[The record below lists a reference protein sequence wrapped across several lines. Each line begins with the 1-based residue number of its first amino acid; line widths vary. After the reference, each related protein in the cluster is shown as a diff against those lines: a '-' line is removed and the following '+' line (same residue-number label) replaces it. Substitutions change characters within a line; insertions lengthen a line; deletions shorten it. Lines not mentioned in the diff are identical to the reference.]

1 MTWYTVRLE
10 LARTKENP
18 NGNPHCGYLL
28 RVPLQDDGKLDEA
41 TWREHKHAA
50 TVKRFWE
57 DEDDEHGQLIHTRH
71 RTWAFSYEPGEDD
84 DEPVF
89 HLETH
94 ALLKGEY
101 VSIKEH
107 DGETLP
113 FVVSDV
119 RAEPI
124 PV

>member
-1 MTWYTVRLE
+1 MSWYTVRLE

-18 NGNPHCGYLL
+18 SGNPRCGYLL
-28 RVPLQDDGKLDEA
+28 RVPLKEDGTLDEDE
-41 TWREHKHAA
+41 WRKHKHAA
-50 TVKRFWE
+50 AVKRFWE
-57 DEDDEHGQLIHTRH
+57 DEDDEHGQLVHTRH

-101 VSIKEH
+101 VSVKEH

-113 FVVSDV
+113 FKVSDV
-119 RAEPI
+119 RVEPL